1 MINLNGK
8 IKIFLPQSLSKVIS
22 STVDKKYGGVGI
34 PNFETS
40 KCSRK
45 HAIQENAIQAVQ
57 TIPIL
62 TNIDNVLNVLDVQ
75 PIQVKVVQNQD
86 SNVDELQISQNGMIP
101 VLGAP
106 YQKYEISNQQA
117 EEVDRQQQ

>member
-1 MINLNGK
+1 M
-8 IKIFLPQSLSKVIS
+8 FLPQSLSKVIS

-34 PNFETS
+34 PNFENS
-40 KCSRK
+40 ECSRK
-45 HAIQENAIQAVQ
+45 HALQENTIQAVQ

-75 PIQVKVVQNQD
+75 PIQMKGVQNQD
-86 SNVDELQISQNGMIP
+86 SNVDDLEIPKHRMIP

-106 YQKYEISNQQA
+106 YQRSQISNEQA
-117 EEVDRQQQ
+117 EEVDMQQQ